1 MTTPDFHAL
10 SIAADDGVRLAATRV
25 GRPTAAATLVYVHP
39 LLRER
44 RFWAPI
50 TTGVH
55 EHLCGAVTQLTYDQ
69 RGHGDSQAPHR
80 GEVTTVARLAED
92 LDTVLTHA
100 SGSVV
105 LVAHST
111 GAQLVHAYATT
122 HREHAAAL
130 AGLVLLN
137 AAPEPPALPRYL
149 RTWPQRLIRLRRH
162 PALHAL
168 TAAGEAA
175 LGYRLD
181 HTRRPHLPPSTVDP
195 RARVDVLAAHS
206 GGFGFFTGVAEA
218 MRHIPSAVLA
228 GEQDPLVPPQHA
240 VRLADALWADYDI
253 VAGAGHD
260 LPRTHPAR
268 ATDTITCTL
277 DHALRTHLDHASG
290 STRTPATEPRRGVR

>member
-1 MTTPDFHAL
+1 MITPAFHAL
-10 SIAADDGVRLAATRV
+10 SIVADDGVRLAATRV
-25 GRPTAAATLVYVHP
+25 GRPAAAVTLVYVHP

-44 RFWAPI
+44 RFWSPV

-92 LDTVLTHA
+92 LDAVLAHA

-122 HREHAAAL
+122 HREKARAL
-130 AGLVLLN
+130 AGLVFLN
-137 AAPEPPALPRYL
+137 ASVDPPVLRRYL
-149 RTWPQRLIRLRRH
+149 RRWPQWLIRLRRYRGLG
-162 PALHAL
+162 AV
-168 TAAGEAA
+168 TAAGEAV
-175 LGYRLD
+175 LGYRLVYPD
-181 HTRRPHLPPSTVDP
+181 GHRRALGSADRRV
-195 RARVDVLAAHS
+195 RVDVLAAHA
-206 GGFGFFTGVAEA
+206 GFGFFTGVATGL
-218 MRHIPSAVLA
+218 RHIPSAVLA
-228 GEQDPLVPPQHA
+228 GEHDPLVPPQRA

-268 ATDTITCTL
+268 ATDTITRTL
-277 DHALRTHLDHASG
+277 DHALRTHLEH
-290 STRTPATEPRRGVR
+290 STTSAHTPDTEPRRGVR